1 MGKEDK
7 PVPLF
12 PLVLK
17 SSIVGG
23 ALLYAVIIFGEAVL
37 NRIFHVE
44 LYSLRVAGGI
54 VLSTVGF
61 QALRTGMFF
70 GQENHSRFVDLAIVP
85 LACPMIAGPASMTAV
100 ITLSIET
107 GVPSTL
113 IAVSIALALNLAI
126 MAFSGPITSVLSRYN
141 VLGAFIRLTGLIV
154 MTIGVQM
161 VFSGIT
167 GWLETAP
174 I

>member
-1 MGKEDK
+1 
-7 PVPLF
+7 
-12 PLVLK
+12 
-17 SSIVGG
+17 
-23 ALLYAVIIFGEAVL
+23 
-37 NRIFHVE
+37 
-44 LYSLRVAGGI
+44 
-54 VLSTVGF
+54 
-61 QALRTGMFF
+61 
-70 GQENHSRFVDLAIVP
+70 
-85 LACPMIAGPASMTAV
+85 MTAV